1 MSTARHLITC
11 SLLTIPLLPSEAI
24 SQSLLRDLRRPLL
37 PAGSAIVAKCPRQII
52 LDPNRKYDMPVTL
65 FSILPMYDQSGQVA
79 VPTGSVIKGLLQKR
93 DGGDYLSVTSV
104 VYRGLELPVE
114 ASGQLIPAQ
123 IRPESYNQFSVP
135 PKSKSSSFFDA
146 IVNSNLVSGLT
157 SVLLINNTSERNSQ
171 VQLGTAML
179 GLLGAE
185 ALFRG
190 IAVLTER
197 PIKPLPP
204 LVEIPD
210 GTVIFVSLNKDIT
223 LPETNSPDT
232 VPIPTP

>member
-1 MSTARHLITC
+1 
-11 SLLTIPLLPSEAI
+11 
-24 SQSLLRDLRRPLL
+24 
-37 PAGSAIVAKCPRQII
+37 
-52 LDPNRKYDMPVTL
+52 MPVTL